1 VEDAVN
7 ATQKAMNAVRN
18 AWHYAE
24 IRRLLRQ
31 AERKIERAQRAG

>member
-1 VEDAVN
+1 MN

-24 IRRLLRQ
+24 CLRLIRQ
-31 AERKIERAQRAG
+31 AEWRIARARRQQRVG